1 MVVGFA
7 APELYVAEGGGVTV
21 EMLVGYPL
29 DDVQVQVSVTGGDA
43 TAGNDYPAVFPL
55 NFDFS
60 AGLLNSQ
67 SFTFAAID
75 EDDPELQEDVELTL
89 TILSGEA
96 VIGIETVVIHILPS
110 DLTYPVY
117 DVIQVR
123 GTNNQGVLDSIDT
136 ACELR
141 GIVHGWNDYPQGL
154 RFTLIDPTHG
164 INVFSAIN
172 NFGYEV
178 QEGDSVRVRGVVG
191 QFAGLATLYADT
203 LIYEGSGFATQEPIQ
218 VQEMGEETESRVVK
232 LKCVKL
238 IDPAE
243 WTNQWPYFDVMV
255 DYGVGDVQIRIDGNT
270 DIWGTDAPIGTFG
283 VTGIGG
289 QSDGSLPLLDGYTL
303 LPRGLSDLT
312 DPVFSSFEIPDVI
325 VLGGT
330 PVFATNES
338 ENADYYQ
345 WSFGN
350 GTFSNEEEPELVY
363 TEAGT
368 YNIYLT
374 ATDEETQCSDQSSA
388 TLVVEEGDAVAEA
401 ASLELELFP
410 NPAFGDVRIRV
421 SEGCEYEARDA
432 AGRVVKQGQW
442 AQGLHILEA
451 SDWPQGVYTLTV
463 TGSTREVVRFTL
475 QY

>member
-1 MVVGFA
+1 
-7 APELYVAEGGGVTV
+7 
-21 EMLVGYPL
+21 
-29 DDVQVQVSVTGGDA
+29 
-43 TAGNDYPAVFPL
+43 
-55 NFDFS
+55 
-60 AGLLNSQ
+60 
-67 SFTFAAID
+67 
-75 EDDPELQEDVELTL
+75 
-89 TILSGEA
+89 
-96 VIGIETVVIHILPS
+96 
-110 DLTYPVY
+110 
-117 DVIQVR
+117 
-123 GTNNQGVLDSIDT
+123 
-136 ACELR
+136 
-141 GIVHGWNDYPQGL
+141 
-154 RFTLIDPTHG
+154 
-164 INVFSAIN
+164 
-172 NFGYEV
+172 
-178 QEGDSVRVRGVVG
+178 
-191 QFAGLATLYADT
+191 DT
-203 LIYEGSGFATQEPIQ
+203 LIYEGSGFATQDPIQ

-374 ATDEETQCSDQSSA
+374 ATDAETQCSDQSSA

-410 NPAFGDVRIRV
+410 NPAVGDVRVQV

-432 AGRVVKQGQW
+432 AGRVVTQGQW
-442 AQGLHILEA
+442 APGAHTLAA
-451 SDWPQGVYTLTV
+451 SDWSQGVYTLIV

-475 QY
+475 QR